1 MQNFIPTLDLP
12 RNLLCPR
19 TLSLAVTS
27 CLIPELRRP
36 LTSPD
41 LDEASLLPSPPRWAP
56 LSHVIHHQ
64 WTGLPHSPLLL
75 EATGPHCWSPPPSP
89 STGHRRIEPLCR
101 PSSPHR
107 PQWATAV
114 VSLPSAT
121 PVIPSSWRWPCPC
134 CVLSLGRVGQFQPW
148 AMPRCEAL
156 GQKSAKHC
164 CFIILFRN
172 SLSD

>member
-89 STGHRRIEPLCR
+89 STGHRRIEPTL
-101 PSSPHR
+101 SSIVSTPPPMSYRRRELTQHHPRDSLLLTVTVPMLR
-107 PQWATAV
+107 PQPGSCGSVSAV
-114 VSLPSAT
+114 GHAPL
-121 PVIPSSWRWPCPC
+121 RG
-134 CVLSLGRVGQFQPW
+134 LGPKISQTLLLHYSFP
-148 AMPRCEAL
+148 
-156 GQKSAKHC
+156 K
-164 CFIILFRN
+164 
-172 SLSD
+172 